1 GPAPDP
7 GEPRAKRGEIPRRRH
22 PLQLPPPADH
32 DPLPDR
38 LGAGLA
44 GPHGQTG
51 TGHQHREKTGCGPLH
66 QPHRRPG
73 AVLPRPLPRAW
84 PGIAFSAHGRT
95 ELPAVQPTLR
105 PFAVDHLRVD
115 VQPPSRGKARA
126 EETLRR
132 QHFECYRPQK
142 HGKTE
147 EPLFPGYLFIRLD
160 RQLDNWYPIRST
172 RGVAR
177 VISFGGE
184 PTPVRDELIEQLR
197 ERLAAPAE

>member
-1 GPAPDP
+1 MAAPISS
-7 GEPRAKRGEIPRRRH
+7 PRWYLIQTKPR
-22 PLQLPPPADH
+22 Q
-32 DPLPDR
+32 
-38 LGAGLA
+38 
-44 GPHGQTG
+44 
-51 TGHQHREKTGCGPLH
+51 E
-66 QPHRRPG
+66 
-73 AVLPRPLPRAW
+73 
-84 PGIAFSAHGRT
+84 
-95 ELPAVQPTLR
+95 
-105 PFAVDHLRVD
+105 
-115 VQPPSRGKARA
+115 ARA
-126 EETLRR
+126 EENLRR

-197 ERLAAPAE
+197 ERLAAPAEKPRFQPGERVQLHGGSFRELEAIFVSADGEERSVILLNLLQREQKVRVPTQFLSLCAQPELVMGCRIE